1 MKKDKNKEI
10 VKSIKI
16 IIVFLLCLGGIIWFY
31 IHDSNQLK
39 EESMY
44 TKGVIIETFAG
55 AKVESLV
62 RFEFYVNNIK
72 YISSD
77 GYSIRDDMFEIG
89 DSCFVEYAKTNPKNC
104 HLVKIIINGNK
115 VIKIQRLNPPKED
128 STDYPPNLKY
138 LNKKDSVNTIIILP

>member
-1 MKKDKNKEI
+1 MKKIENKEI
-10 VKSIKI
+10 IKSIKI
-16 IIVFLLCLGGIIWFY
+16 IIVFFLFFGGIIWFY

-44 TKGVIIETFAG
+44 TKGVITGTFAG

-72 YISSD
+72 YTSSD

-89 DSCFVEYAKTNPKNC
+89 DSCFVEYALTNPKNC
-104 HLVKIIINGNK
+104 RLVRVVIRGNK
-115 VIKIQRLNPPKED
+115 VIKIQRINPPKED
-128 STDYPPNLKY
+128 AIFYPPNLKY
-138 LNKKDSVNTIIILP
+138 LNKKDSAK

>member
-1 MKKDKNKEI
+1 MKKFENKEI

-16 IIVFLLCLGGIIWFY
+16 IIVFLFFLGGIIWFY

-44 TKGVIIETFAG
+44 TKGVITGTFAG

-62 RFEFYVNNIK
+62 RFEFYANNNK

-77 GYSIRDDMFEIG
+77 GYSIRDDEFNIG
-89 DSCFVEYAKTNPKNC
+89 DTCFVEYAKTNPKNC
-104 HLVKIIINGNK
+104 CLVKVVVGGNK
-115 VIKIQRLNPPKED
+115 VIKIQRLKQPKED
-128 STDYPPNLKY
+128 TIFYPPNLKY
-138 LNKKDSVNTIIILP
+138 LNRKKV